1 MEHFA
6 KPFEVRIPR
15 GTVLRIHDGAG
26 MVLETVAGS
35 IWVTQEGDIRDFE
48 LNPGDSRRFEQD
60 GLTLVHAL
68 RDAQLRVAATEKAFA
83 IEVGGGV
90 GKVEPPQG
98 RLVLADWIDAIR
110 ARIGSR
116 LARRPGV
123 AVQGR

>member
-6 KPFEVRIPR
+6 KPFEVLIPR
-15 GTVLRIHDGAG
+15 GTVLRIRDGAG

-83 IEVGGGV
+83 IELGGGFR
-90 GKVEPPQG
+90 KVEPPVG
-98 RLVLADWIDAIR
+98 RVVPAKWIDVIR
-110 ARIGSR
+110 ARIGRR
-116 LARRPGV
+116 LVRRPGL